1 MALPSVNDLK
11 LWAGNLFTNTQWDS
25 NFTKVVQFLTNGQY
39 DLNVANLTCA
49 DITANSIN
57 VSISNGVPTGQVIQM
72 ATTYASPGFL
82 RCNGAN
88 QTISSYLDL
97 FKAIGHTYGPGDGAP
112 VSASGVSVA
121 GNVCTVTSAGHGL
134 ANGSYVSVKYTDVA
148 SSDVI
153 NRGVVIENV
162 SANTFDFSVV
172 GWQELPVSPLDFT
185 PATTFTLPDTR
196 GYAIRDLG
204 SNTIDPDVATRTN
217 RGDGSIGDQ
226 VGTKQEDQFK
236 SHDHPFVYYDGS
248 SALTLEPPNT
258 NANGNGFGI
267 SQNDY
272 ATGQS
277 YGPRLFFRV
286 TTERDRNGT
295 GGWVSGA
302 GAPAPRIYNG
312 NRGGLQTNTANIGFK
327 FYIKT

>member
-72 ATTYASPGFL
+72 ATTYAAPGFL

-88 QTISSYLDL
+88 QTISTYLDL
-97 FKAIGHTYGPGDGAP
+97 FKAIGHTYGPGDGTP
-112 VSASGVSVA
+112 VSASGVSVT
-121 GNVCTVTSAGHGL
+121 GNVCTVTSAGHSL

-172 GWQELPVSPLDFT
+172 GWQELPVSPLEFT

-196 GYAIRDLG
+196 GYFMRDIG
-204 SNTIDPDVATRTN
+204 NSTIDPDLSTRTN
-217 RGDGSIGDQ
+217 RGDGSTGDQ
-226 VGTKQEDQFK
+226 VGTLQSDEFK
-236 SHDHPFVYYDGS
+236 SHNHDLGRHTGTS
-248 SALTLEPPNT
+248 SFYRLSWIQRFSSPPLDT
-258 NANGNGFGI
+258 A
-267 SQNDY
+267 Q
-272 ATGQS
+272 
-277 YGPRLFFRV
+277 
-286 TTERDRNGT
+286 TTDNT
-295 GGWVSGA
+295 GGNETR
-302 GAPAPRIYNG
+302 PK
-312 NRGGLQTNTANIGFK
+312 NIGFK

>member
-153 NRGVVIENV
+153 NRCVVIENV

-172 GWQELPVSPLDFT
+172 GGQELPVSPLDFT

-217 RGDGSIGDQ
+217 RGDGSTGDQ

-236 SHDHPFVYYDGS
+236 AHSHTIRVAINDTSQSIKDDYFPKIANYSGSVTETGEFTRYYNFAAS
-248 SALTLEPPNT
+248 YYNQLHKNFAL
-258 NANGNGFGI
+258 GI
-267 SQNDY
+267 NNQ
-272 ATGQS
+272 
-277 YGPRLFFRV
+277 
-286 TTERDRNGT
+286 
-295 GGWVSGA
+295 
-302 GAPAPRIYNG
+302 
-312 NRGGLQTNTANIGFK
+312 GGLQTNTANIGFK